1 VIWSLNKN
9 MGNDIKIFI
18 GIIGFT
24 VLMIVGLAFWQGGKE
39 DVPSSNTQSLGQ
51 VAGVQVNP
59 ENYDLGNVPING
71 GLVTKEY
78 ELKNDTESTIKLGN
92 VVTSCMCTQAKVTI
106 GDKESR
112 FFGME
117 HPGDR
122 NPSLGYEIN
131 PGEKALVTVNFDPAA
146 HGPQG
151 IGPFDRVVEITFN
164 DPSGVKKLTFS
175 GTVVK

>member
-1 VIWSLNKN
+1 

-24 VLMIVGLAFWQGGKE
+24 VLLVIGLAVWQGGKE
-39 DVPSSNTQSLGQ
+39 DNEPTQPLAQ
-51 VAGVQVNP
+51 VAGIQISP
-59 ENYDLGNVPING
+59 QNYDLGNVELSG

-78 ELKNDTESTIKLGN
+78 EVKNDTDQPMKLQKL
-92 VVTSCMCTQAKVTI
+92 VTSCMCTQAKVSV
-106 GDKESR
+106 GDRESR

-122 NPSLGYEIN
+122 NPSINYEI
-131 PGEKALVTVNFDPAA
+131 PSGETAKVTVNFDPAA

-151 IGPFDRVVEITFN
+151 VGPFDRVVT
-164 DPSGVKKLTFS
+164 LTFS
-175 GTVVK
+175 EPAGVKQLTFNGTVVR

>member
-1 VIWSLNKN
+1 

-24 VLMIVGLAFWQGGKE
+24 VLLIVGLASLTGGKGSDE
-39 DVPSSNTQSLGQ
+39 PTQPLAQ
-51 VAGVQVNP
+51 VAGVQINP
-59 ENYDLGNVPING
+59 EHYELGNVDLNG

-78 ELKNDTESTIKLGN
+78 EVANDTDQAMNLQKI
-92 VVTSCMCTQAKVTI
+92 VTSCMCTQAKVSV

-122 NPSLGYEIN
+122 NPSINYEIP
-131 PGEKALVTVNFDPAA
+131 PGGNAKVTVNFDPAA

-151 IGPFDRVVEITFN
+151 TGPFDRVVTLTFSE
-164 DPSGVKKLTFS
+164 PAGVKKLTFN
-175 GTVVK
+175 GTVVR

>member
-1 VIWSLNKN
+1 

-24 VLMIVGLAFWQGGKE
+24 VLLIVGLAYWQGGKDTNE
-39 DVPSSNTQSLGQ
+39 QTQPLAH
-51 VAGVQVNP
+51 VAGVQISP
-59 ENYDLGNVPING
+59 ETYELGDVELNG
-71 GLVTKEY
+71 GLVTREY
-78 ELKNDTESTIKLGN
+78 EVKNDTDQTMKLKKI
-92 VVTSCMCTQAKVTI
+92 VTSCMCTQAKVSV

-122 NPSLGYEIN
+122 NPPINYEIP
-131 PGEKALVTVNFDPAA
+131 PGGNAKVTVNFDPAA

-151 IGPFDRVVEITFN
+151 VGPFDRVVT
-164 DPSGVKKLTFS
+164 LTFS
-175 GTVVK
+175 EPAGVKELTFNGTVVR

>member
-1 VIWSLNKN
+1 
-9 MGNDIKIFI
+9 MGNDVKIFI

-24 VLMIVGLAFWQGGKE
+24 VLLIVGLAFLQGGKDTDE
-39 DVPSSNTQSLGQ
+39 PSQPLAQ
-51 VAGVQVNP
+51 VAGIQISP
-59 ENYDLGNVPING
+59 ESYDLGNVDLNG

-78 ELKNDTESTIKLGN
+78 EVKNDTDQTMKLQKI
-92 VVTSCMCTQAKVTI
+92 VTSCMCTQAKVSV

-122 NPSLGYEIN
+122 NPSINYEI
-131 PGEKALVTVNFDPAA
+131 PSRETAKVTVSFDPAA

-151 IGPFDRVVEITFN
+151 TGPFDRVVTLTFSE
-164 DPSGVKKLTFS
+164 PAGVKKLTLN
-175 GTVVK
+175 GTVVR

>member
-1 VIWSLNKN
+1 

-24 VLMIVGLAFWQGGKE
+24 VLLIVGFVYLQGGKE
-39 DVPSSNTQSLGQ
+39 TNEQTQPLTQ
-51 VAGVQVNP
+51 VAGIQVSP
-59 ENYDLGNVPING
+59 ETYELGNVDLNS

-78 ELKNDTESTIKLGN
+78 EVVNETDQTMKLQKI
-92 VVTSCMCTQAKVTI
+92 VTSCMCTQVKVSV

-122 NPSLGYEIN
+122 NPPINYEIQ
-131 PGEKALVTVNFDPAA
+131 PGEAAKITVNFDPAA

-151 IGPFDRVVEITFN
+151 VGPFNRVVTLTFSE
-164 DPSGVKKLTFS
+164 PSGVKELTFS
-175 GTVVK
+175 GIVVSN

>member
-1 VIWSLNKN
+1 

-24 VLMIVGLAFWQGGKE
+24 VLLVIGLAVWQGGKE
-39 DVPSSNTQSLGQ
+39 DVVSSNRPLGQ

-78 ELKNDTESTIKLGN
+78 ELKNDTESTMKLGN
-92 VVTSCMCTQAKVTI
+92 IVTSCMCTQAKVSV

-131 PGEKALVTVNFDPAA
+131 PGETAKVTVNFDPAA

-151 IGPFDRVVEITFN
+151 VGPFDRVVELTFN
-164 DPSGVKKLTFS
+164 EPSGVKKLTFS